1 LECLLT
7 PIMADQERLTFAWT
21 DLLWL
26 IFLGA
31 LALMDPID
39 EIHKQ
44 EILLAIGVFQVFER
58 RFLTWNPSGSRFY
71 DALRKA
77 LSAAHL
83 RFLIDLPSRRYYSVI
98 IKIVLSTLLMKH
110 TGDPAGGINS
120 SYYLIYFLPVMTAAL
135 FFEGTGTLI
144 WTAVTSAAYCSL
156 LIPALERFELTP
168 ETAKELA
175 LRNIFFFLAAVL
187 VNPFVSENRRQAK
200 RYRLLAEELAETN
213 RRLEQAQE
221 EARRSER
228 LAALGQLTA
237 GLAHE
242 IRNPLAVIRGSAE
255 TLTRRLQS
263 ADPLTTEVAGFITSE
278 VNRLNTV
285 VTRFLNFAR
294 PLKLERN
301 LTQIPPLLDRAVM
314 VAGERWPEAKVEVV
328 RHYAD
333 GLPQM
338 NVDPDL
344 SEQAF
349 ANLVLNA
356 FEAMKETG
364 GKLTLTVMAANLDGR
379 NGVEVDIE
387 DTGPGIPPDLREQIF
402 NPFFT
407 TKKEGVGL
415 GLSLVSKI
423 VDDHRGWIRLS
434 SEPGKGACFRVFLP
448 AE

>member
-1 LECLLT
+1 
-7 PIMADQERLTFAWT
+7 MADQERHTFAWT

-26 IFLGA
+26 AFLGG

-44 EILLAIGVFQVFER
+44 EILLAIGLFQIFEH
-58 RFLTWNPSGSRFY
+58 RFLAWNPSRS
-71 DALRKA
+71 K
-77 LSAAHL
+77 
-83 RFLIDLPSRRYYSVI
+83 YYSVI
-98 IKIVLSTLLMKH
+98 IKILLATMLVLH
-110 TGDPAGGINS
+110 TSSPGINS
-120 SYYLIYFLPVMTAAL
+120 SYYLIYFLPVVTAAM
-135 FFEGTGTLI
+135 FFDSTATLI

-156 LIPALERFELTP
+156 LIPALRDYEVSAEDL
-168 ETAKELA
+168 KELV
-175 LRNIFFFLAAVL
+175 LRNIFFFLVAMV
-187 VNPFVSENRRQAK
+187 VNRFVSESRRQAR

-242 IRNPLAVIRGSAE
+242 IRNPLAVIKGSAE

-263 ADPLTTEVAGFITSE
+263 ADPVTTEVAGYISSE
-278 VNRLNTV
+278 VHRLNTI

-294 PLKLERN
+294 PFKLERR
-301 LTQIPPLLDRAVM
+301 LAQIPPFLDRALK
-314 VAGERWPEAKVEVV
+314 VACERWPGAKVEVD
-328 RHYAD
+328 RQYSEN
-333 GLPQM
+333 LPEI

-344 SEQAF
+344 CEQAF
-349 ANLVLNA
+349 TNLVLNA
-356 FEAMKETG
+356 YEAMTDTG
-364 GKLTLTVMAANLDGR
+364 GRLTVTVAAANSDGR
-379 NGVEVDIE
+379 RGVEVDIE
-387 DTGPGIPPDLREQIF
+387 DTGPGIPSELYEQIF

-407 TKKEGVGL
+407 TKKEGVEL

-423 VDDHRGWIRLS
+423 VDDHRGWIRIS

>member
-1 LECLLT
+1 
-7 PIMADQERLTFAWT
+7 MADQERHTFAWT

-26 IFLGA
+26 AFLGG

-44 EILLAIGVFQVFER
+44 EILLAIGLFQIFEH
-58 RFLTWNPSGSRFY
+58 RFLAWNPSRS
-71 DALRKA
+71 K
-77 LSAAHL
+77 
-83 RFLIDLPSRRYYSVI
+83 YYSVI
-98 IKIVLSTLLMKH
+98 IKILLATMLVLH
-110 TGDPAGGINS
+110 TSSPGINS
-120 SYYLIYFLPVMTAAL
+120 SYYLIYFLPVVTAAM
-135 FFEGTGTLI
+135 FFDSTATLI

-156 LIPALERFELTP
+156 LIPALRDYEVSAEDL
-168 ETAKELA
+168 KELV
-175 LRNIFFFLAAVL
+175 LRNIFFFLVAMV
-187 VNPFVSENRRQAK
+187 VNRFVSESRRQAR

-242 IRNPLAVIRGSAE
+242 IRNPLAVIKGSAE

-263 ADPLTTEVAGFITSE
+263 ADPVTTEVAGYISSE
-278 VNRLNTV
+278 VHRLNTI

-294 PLKLERN
+294 PFKLERR
-301 LTQIPPLLDRAVM
+301 LAQIPPFLDRALK
-314 VAGERWPEAKVEVV
+314 VACERWPGAKVEVD
-328 RHYAD
+328 RQYSEN
-333 GLPQM
+333 LPEI

-344 SEQAF
+344 CEQAF
-349 ANLVLNA
+349 TNLVLNA
-356 FEAMKETG
+356 YEAMTDTG
-364 GKLTLTVMAANLDGR
+364 GRLTVTVAAANSDGR
-379 NGVEVDIE
+379 RGVEVDIE
-387 DTGPGIPPDLREQIF
+387 DTGPGIPSELYEQIF

-423 VDDHRGWIRLS
+423 VDDHRGWIRVS
-434 SEPGKGACFRVFLP
+434 SEPGKGACFRLFLP

>member
-1 LECLLT
+1 
-7 PIMADQERLTFAWT
+7 MADRERHTFAWT

-26 IFLGA
+26 VFLGC
-31 LALMDPID
+31 LAFMDPIN

-44 EILLAIGVFQVFER
+44 EILLAILLCQIFEH
-58 RFLTWNPSGSRFY
+58 RFLTWNPTGSKLYNAIVRI
-71 DALRKA
+71 

-83 RFLIDLPSRRYYSVI
+83 RFLIDVSNRRFYSVI
-98 IKIVLSTLLMKH
+98 IKIVLATLLMQH
-110 TGDPAGGINS
+110 TGGITS

-135 FFEGTGTLI
+135 YFEGVGTLI
-144 WTAVTSAAYCSL
+144 WTAVASAAYCSL
-156 LIPALERFELTP
+156 LIPALKYYELP
-168 ETAKELA
+168 VEGAKELA

-213 RRLEQAQE
+213 RRLELAQE

-242 IRNPLAVIRGSAE
+242 IRNPLAVIKGSAE

-263 ADPLTTEVAGFITSE
+263 ADPLTIEVAGYISSE
-278 VNRLNTV
+278 VHKLNTI

-294 PLKLERN
+294 PLKLEKQPSQMSSI
-301 LTQIPPLLDRAVM
+301 LERALK
-314 VAGERWPEAKVEVV
+314 VAHDRWPEAKVEVT
-328 RHYAD
+328 RQYAEN
-333 GLPQM
+333 LPEM
-338 NVDPDL
+338 IVDPEL
-344 SEQAF
+344 CEQAF
-349 ANLVLNA
+349 SNLVLNA
-356 FEAMKETG
+356 YEAMKENG
-364 GKLTLTVMAANLDGR
+364 GSLTVSAVRANSDDR
-379 NGVEVDIE
+379 QGVEVGIE
-387 DTGPGIPPDLREQIF
+387 DTGPGIPPELREQVF

-423 VDDHRGWIRLS
+423 VDDHRGWIKVS
-434 SEPGKGACFRVFLP
+434 GEPGKGACFRVFLP

>member
-1 LECLLT
+1 
-7 PIMADQERLTFAWT
+7 MADQERHTFAWT

-26 IFLGA
+26 VFLGG
-31 LALMDPID
+31 LALMDPIY

-44 EILLAIGVFQVFER
+44 AILLAIGLFQIFER
-58 RFLTWNPSGSRFY
+58 RLLAWV
-71 DALRKA
+71 
-77 LSAAHL
+77 
-83 RFLIDLPSRRYYSVI
+83 PSRGRFYSVI
-98 IKIVLSTLLMKH
+98 IKVLLATLLMQH
-110 TGDPAGGINS
+110 TEDPAGGISS

-135 FFEGTGTLI
+135 YFEGTGTLI
-144 WTAVTSAAYCSL
+144 WTAITSAAYCSL
-156 LIPALERFELTP
+156 LIPAYLENYELTP

-187 VNPFVSENRRQAK
+187 VNPFVSQNRRQAK

-242 IRNPLAVIRGSAE
+242 IRNPLAVIKGSAE
-255 TLTRRLQS
+255 TLTRRLQA
-263 ADPLTTEVAGFITSE
+263 ADPVTTEVAGYISSE
-278 VNRLNTV
+278 VNRLNTI

-294 PLKLERN
+294 PLKLERRP
-301 LTQIPPLLDRAVM
+301 TQIPPLLDRALK
-314 VAGERWPEAKVEVV
+314 VALERWPEAKVEVAQQ
-328 RHYAD
+328 YAEN
-333 GLPQM
+333 LPEM

-344 SEQAF
+344 CEQAF
-349 ANLVLNA
+349 TNLVLNA
-356 FEAMKETG
+356 YEAMTDTG
-364 GKLTLTVMAANLDGR
+364 GRLTVRVAAATSDGR
-379 NGVEVDIE
+379 RGVEVAIE
-387 DTGPGIPPDLREQIF
+387 DSGPGIPSELHGQVF

-423 VDDHRGWIRLS
+423 VDDHRGWIRIS
-434 SEPGKGACFRVFLP
+434 SEPGRGACFRLFLP

>member
-1 LECLLT
+1 MEEQPRQTL
-7 PIMADQERLTFAWT
+7 AWT

-26 IFLGA
+26 VFLGA
-31 LALMDPID
+31 LALMDPIY
-39 EIHKQ
+39 EVHKQ
-44 EILLAIGVFQVFER
+44 EILLAIGLFQIFER
-58 RFLTWNPSGSRFY
+58 RFLTWNPTGNRIY
-71 DALRKA
+71 GAIVKA
-77 LSAAHL
+77 LTAAHL
-83 RFLIDLPSRRYYSVI
+83 RFLIDLSSRRYYSVI
-98 IKIVLSTLLMKH
+98 IKILLATLLMMH

-156 LIPALERFELTP
+156 LIPALERYVLTP

-187 VNPFVSENRRQAK
+187 VNPFVSENRRQAQ
-200 RYRLLAEELAETN
+200 RYRRLAEELAETN

-242 IRNPLAVIRGSAE
+242 IRNPLAVIKGSAE

-263 ADPLTTEVAGFITSE
+263 ADPLTTEVAGYISSE

-294 PLKLERN
+294 PLKLEK
-301 LTQIPPLLDRAVM
+301 TPTEIPPLLDRALK
-314 VAGERWPEAKVEVV
+314 VAGERWPSAKVEVARQYSEELPEMIV
-328 RHYAD
+328 DAD
-333 GLPQM
+333 LC
-338 NVDPDL
+338 
-344 SEQAF
+344 EQAF
-349 ANLVLNA
+349 VNLVLNA
-356 FEAMKETG
+356 FEAMNETG
-364 GKLTLTVMAANLDGR
+364 GKVTVSVAAANSDGR
-379 NGVEVDIE
+379 RGVEVDIE
-387 DTGPGIPPDLREQIF
+387 DTGPGVPAELREQIF

-423 VDDHRGWIRLS
+423 VDDHRGWIRIS
-434 SEPGKGACFRVFLP
+434 SGPGKGACFRVFLP

>member
-1 LECLLT
+1 M
-7 PIMADQERLTFAWT
+7 PNQARHTFAWT
-21 DLLWL
+21 DILWL
-26 IFLGA
+26 VFLGG
-31 LALMDPID
+31 LALMDPIY
-39 EIHKQ
+39 ELHKQ
-44 EILLAIGVFQVFER
+44 EILLAIGVFQIFEH
-58 RFLTWNPSGSRFY
+58 RFLSWSPTGNRYYSGIVR
-71 DALRKA
+71 AA
-77 LSAAHL
+77 TAAHL
-83 RFLIDLPSRRYYSVI
+83 RFLIDLPSRRYYSVVVKVI
-98 IKIVLSTLLMKH
+98 LATLLMMH
-110 TGDPAGGINS
+110 TEDPAGGINS
-120 SYYLIYFLPVMTAAL
+120 SYYLIYFLPVMTAAV
-135 FFEGTGTLI
+135 FFEGMGTLT

-156 LIPALERFELTP
+156 LIPAILRDYIVPP
-168 ETAKELA
+168 EAVKELA
-175 LRNIFFFLAAVL
+175 LRNIFFFVAAVL

-242 IRNPLAVIRGSAE
+242 IRNPLAVIKGSAE
-255 TLTRRLQS
+255 TLTRRLES
-263 ADPLTTEVAGFITSE
+263 ADPLTTEVAGYITSE

-294 PLKLERN
+294 PLKLER
-301 LTQIPPLLDRAVM
+301 TPTRIPPLLERAVM
-314 VAGERWPEAKVEVV
+314 VAGERWPEAKIEVV
-328 RHYAD
+328 RRYAD
-333 GLPQM
+333 GLPEM

-349 ANLVLNA
+349 VNLVLNA
-356 FEAMKETG
+356 YEAMKETG
-364 GKLTLTVMAANLDGR
+364 GKLTLSVVTARFDGR
-379 NGVEVDIE
+379 NGVEIDIE
-387 DTGPGIPPDLREQIF
+387 DTGPGVPPELREQIF

-423 VDDHRGWIRLS
+423 VDDHRGWLRLS

>member
-1 LECLLT
+1 
-7 PIMADQERLTFAWT
+7 MADQERPTFAWT

-26 IFLGA
+26 AFLGG
-31 LALMDPID
+31 LAFMDPIY

-44 EILLAIGVFQVFER
+44 EILLAIGLFQIFEHR
-58 RFLTWNPSGSRFY
+58 LLGWV
-71 DALRKA
+71 
-77 LSAAHL
+77 
-83 RFLIDLPSRRYYSVI
+83 PSRGRFYSVI
-98 IKIVLSTLLMKH
+98 IKILLATLLLEH
-110 TGDPAGGINS
+110 TGDPAGGISS

-144 WTAVTSAAYCSL
+144 WTAITSAAYCSL
-156 LIPALERFELTP
+156 LIPAYLENYEVTP
-168 ETAKELA
+168 ESAKELV
-175 LRNIFFFLAAVL
+175 LRNIFFFLAAML
-187 VNPFVSENRRQAK
+187 VNPFVSENRRQTK

-242 IRNPLAVIRGSAE
+242 IRNPLAVIKGSAE

-263 ADPLTTEVAGFITSE
+263 ADPLTTEVAGYISSE
-278 VNRLNTV
+278 VNRLNTI

-294 PLKLERN
+294 PLKLERRP
-301 LTQIPPLLDRAVM
+301 TQIPPLLGRALK
-314 VAGERWPEAKVEVV
+314 VAYDRWPEAKVEVAQQ
-328 RHYAD
+328 YSEN
-333 GLPQM
+333 LPEIS
-338 NVDPDL
+338 VDPDL
-344 SEQAF
+344 CEQAF
-349 ANLVLNA
+349 TNLVLNA
-356 FEAMKETG
+356 YEAMTDTG
-364 GKLTLTVMAANLDGR
+364 GRLTVRVAAANSDGR
-379 NGVEVDIE
+379 RGVEVDIE
-387 DTGPGIPPDLREQIF
+387 DTGPGIPAELHEQIF

-423 VDDHRGWIRLS
+423 VDDHRGWIRIS
-434 SEPGKGACFRVFLP
+434 SEPGRGARFRIFLP